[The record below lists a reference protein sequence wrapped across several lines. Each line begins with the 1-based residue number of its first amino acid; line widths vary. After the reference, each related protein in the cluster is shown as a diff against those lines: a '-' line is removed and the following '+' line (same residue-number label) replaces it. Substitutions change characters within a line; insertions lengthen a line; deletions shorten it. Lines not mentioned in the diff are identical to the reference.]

1 MEVSMEFGDWLRAE
15 IKRRDL
21 TITQFAEV
29 AGVTQAAVSR
39 WLGGQRRPDVASTQ
53 RIALALGLPAEVV
66 LEMAGH
72 EIVGVQQLDTLQR
85 ELVRLQ
91 AERNALAHQGGEVQQ
106 RLTALDRRITELAEQ
121 EARIRRA
128 EAAQEPMGALLPL
141 PGTAAPM
148 GEQDDLEWLGDTS
161 DYLRAAGPVEE
172 EPLTRRRS
180 ISAALSLVEGL
191 LPEPKRMGIE
201 FLHEFREEWSERERD
216 AFALGLQIGLR
227 LADALESRFSGQSGV
242 DADSSSTEVR
252 PDTDEK

>member
-1 MEVSMEFGDWLRAE
+1 MDFGDWLRAG
-15 IKRRDL
+15 IKMRGL
-21 TITQFAEV
+21 TITQFAER
-29 AGVTQAAVSR
+29 AGVTQPAVSR

-72 EIVGVQQLDTLQR
+72 EVVGEPQLDRVQR
-85 ELVRLQ
+85 ELVRLHV
-91 AERNALAHQGGEVQQ
+91 ERDALAHQGGEVRQ
-106 RLTALDRRITELAEQ
+106 RLAALDRRITELAEQ

-148 GEQDDLEWLGDTS
+148 GEQDELRLTDDRLQLSNLFSPDTPKWVEAPAR
-161 DYLRAAGPVEE
+161 LRSAG
-172 EPLTRRRS
+172 
-180 ISAALSLVEGL
+180 AALSLVEGL
-191 LPEPKRMGIE
+191 LPKPERMGIE

-227 LADALESRFSGQSGV
+227 LADALESRFSSQSGV
-242 DADSSSTEVR
+242 DADSSSTDSR
-252 PDTDEK
+252 PDTDEE